1 METVR
6 KLLAQI
12 GLEPERIEMFN
23 LSSAMGPQ
31 FAQYAADMTEHI
43 LNVGP
48 SPLRNGSIAVK
59 TKG

>member
-1 METVR
+1 M
-6 KLLAQI
+6 ADI

-31 FAQYAADMTEHI
+31 FAPYAADMTEHI
-43 LNVGP
+43 QNVGP
-48 SPLRNGSIAVK
+48 SPLRNGLVMEK